1 MKISKKQYDSLP
13 EKYKIWFEK
22 GGDSSKG
29 DVQKNI
35 HPT

>member
-1 MKISKKQYDSLP
+1 MYQHVHQQ
-13 EKYKIWFEK
+13 KYKIWFEK